1 MSCPAFEHALCVM
14 SGRQPVWSRLPC
26 CHLSLVDLSACRLA
40 PGLTAAY
47 GNKEMGFPTVSLA
60 TLTVA
65 TSHSSA
71 CLFCPSSLPPFFPS
85 PPPLPHTPSSCPP
98 VGRTGWTACTL
109 LHPWQ
114 AAGSRRQ
121 QRQAPGG
128 GRGGPRSCLRSGSW
142 GSAPSGPPSTGSR
155 RRSPRCVCV
164 GGGAG
169 GRAGGVAVREQL
181 GLAGWLY
188 SVVMGLHP
196 AAAVASWRAEGKGRG
211 VSAGQSVGRQ
221 PQHSVLWL
229 CTCYYACSLSCWLLH
244 PLPPAAITFYTC

>member
-1 MSCPAFEHALCVM
+1 VDRLYPAAPM
-14 SGRQPVWSRLPC
+14 AGGWQQAAAAAGPGRRAGRAPELPEERELGEC
-26 CHLSLVDLSACRLA
+26 TFRPAINR
-40 PGLTAAY
+40 
-47 GNKEMGFPTVSLA
+47 K
-60 TLTVA
+60 
-65 TSHSSA
+65 
-71 CLFCPSSLPPFFPS
+71 
-85 PPPLPHTPSSCPP
+85 PPPQPK
-98 VGRTGWTACTL
+98 V
-109 LHPWQ
+109 
-114 AAGSRRQ
+114 
-121 QRQAPGG
+121 
-128 GRGGPRSCLRSGSW
+128 
-142 GSAPSGPPSTGSR
+142 
-155 RRSPRCVCV
+155 CVCV